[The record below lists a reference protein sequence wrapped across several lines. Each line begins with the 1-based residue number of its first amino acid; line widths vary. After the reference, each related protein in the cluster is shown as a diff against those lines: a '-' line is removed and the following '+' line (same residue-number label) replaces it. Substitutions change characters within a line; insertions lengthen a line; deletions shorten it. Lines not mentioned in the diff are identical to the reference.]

1 MTGAETGNRI
11 AVDIGG
17 TFTDVVVTSAGG
29 ELVLGKALTN
39 VERAWDGIR
48 EALAVVGSQLGLSV
62 SDLVDQC
69 GYFLY
74 STTRA
79 TNAIVEGK
87 AARTAFFVTSGFPDI
102 LLLREG
108 GKSEPFNLR
117 MPYPEPYV
125 PRHLTFEITERI
137 DSEGSI
143 LTPLDEPSV
152 AGALAAARKAEVEA
166 IGVCLLWSVVN
177 PAHELRVAE
186 LVKGSWSDVPVT
198 VSHRLNPVIHEYR
211 RASGTCIDASL
222 KPLMQDHVRQLRDD
236 LAAEGF
242 NGVLFLANSVGGV
255 SRAEDVIERPI
266 YSVGSGPSLAPIA
279 AQTYADAE
287 QNGAGEADA
296 ANVIVCD
303 TGGTSFDVGLIT
315 AGEIQRSR
323 DTWIG
328 GRFTGHL
335 TGVSSVDI
343 RSIGAG
349 GGSIAWIDS
358 GGLLQVGP
366 QSAGSTP
373 GPACYGRGGTTPT
386 VTDAAVVLGYLDP
399 ESFAGGRLELLL
411 DAAQDAV
418 SAQLA
423 DPLGCS
429 LQEAASS
436 VLVIAAELMVSAIK
450 DLTVKQGFD
459 PRTSLLVAGGGAAGL
474 MIAPIARELGCQRV
488 LIPRTAGAL
497 SACGGQFANLVAES
511 ARTYFTDTSDF
522 DADAVSQVVDEL
534 ALELDTVASSL
545 VDVSASSVVK
555 TFYAQCRY
563 PYQIWDLEVPL
574 PDVDLRE
581 QGAAAQLEEAFH
593 IQHEQILGVRE
604 LGQRV
609 ECLAWVG
616 RLEVAL
622 ERGRHARPEVAAG
635 AVSTEPRVVQEA
647 FFGHSGLHDT
657 PRFEGRDLSI
667 GATIAGPT
675 IVDEPTTTIVVP
687 PESRLSVTGAGNYLL
702 TLELAT
708 STAAEES
715 S

>member
-1 MTGAETGNRI
+1 MTSHDAGIRI

-17 TFTDVVVTSAGG
+17 TFTDVVVSSSEGDF
-29 ELVLGKALTN
+29 VLGKALTS
-39 VERAWDGIR
+39 VDRAWDGIR
-48 EALAVVGSQLGLSV
+48 EALAVVGSQLDASV
-62 SDLVDQC
+62 SQLIHRC

-87 AARTAFFVTSGFPDI
+87 AARTAFLVTAGFPDI

-125 PRHLTFEITERI
+125 PRHLTFEIGGRI
-137 DSEGSI
+137 DAEGAI
-143 LTPLDEPSV
+143 VEPLDEGSV
-152 AGALAAARKAEVEA
+152 ESALATARTADVEA

-177 PAHELRVAE
+177 PAHELRIAE
-186 LVKGSWSDVPVT
+186 LVEGLAPEIPVT
-198 VSHRLNPVIHEYR
+198 LSHRLNPVIHEYR

-236 LAAEGF
+236 LDAEGF
-242 NGVLFLANSVGGV
+242 AGVLFLANSVGGV

-266 YSVGSGPSLAPIA
+266 YSVGSGPSLAPVA
-279 AQTYADAE
+279 AQTYAEAE
-287 QNGAGEADA
+287 LDGDGGVP

-315 AGEIQRSR
+315 DGAIQRSR

-349 GGSIAWIDS
+349 GGSIAWIDA
-358 GGLLQVGP
+358 GGLLRVGP
-366 QSAGSTP
+366 RSAGSTP
-373 GPACYGRGGTTPT
+373 GPACYGRGGTSAT
-386 VTDAAVVLGYLDP
+386 VTDAAAVLGYLDP
-399 ESFAGGRLELLL
+399 RNFAGGRLELSLE
-411 DAAQDAV
+411 AAREAV
-418 SAQLA
+418 EAQLG

-459 PRTSLLVAGGGAAGL
+459 PRTSLVVAGGGAAGL
-474 MIAPIARELGCQRV
+474 IIAPIARELGCRRV

-511 ARTYFTDTSDF
+511 ARTHFTDTSDF
-522 DADAVSQVVDEL
+522 DGAAIGQIIDEL
-534 ALELDTVASSL
+534 ALELDGVASSL
-545 VDVSASSVVK
+545 VDAETSSVVK

-574 PDVDLRE
+574 QDVEL
-581 QGAAAQLEEAFH
+581 GHGSASAQLEEAFH
-593 IQHEQILGVRE
+593 AQHEQVLGVRE
-604 LGQRV
+604 PGQRV
-609 ECLAWVG
+609 ECLAWLG
-616 RLEVAL
+616 RLEAVLDRPDQAL
-622 ERGRHARPEVAAG
+622 AALSAESAPAQPTG
-635 AVSTEPRVVQEA
+635 ASEA
-647 FFGHSGLHDT
+647 FFGREGVFET
-657 PRFEGRDLSI
+657 PRFDGRSLLP
-667 GATIAGPT
+667 GALLRGPA

-687 PESRLSVTGAGNYLL
+687 PDSTVAVTQAGNYLL
-702 TLELAT
+702 TLEPAT
-708 STAAEES
+708 GSSREEHA
-715 S
+715 